1 MGKNSTRARARA
13 ARDGRTGHHPKG
25 WERSSNEHKAAASM
39 RSKWARD
46 AREIKHLARNQIVR
60 GAVVWS
66 WVPYVEDSNSG
77 KSRPAVVVSVNF
89 AERTVVA
96 IPVATARASS
106 VWWGRRSLNWEELGF
121 SRPVAAMRRRV
132 ILPWE
137 SLTMRYSVMPEDD
150 VNALEQWAKDA
161 KLVVAPVAESVEK

>member
-25 WERSSNEHKAAASM
+25 WESDYETRKFKSRSGTK
-39 RSKWARD
+39 RTRD
-46 AREIKHLARNQIVR
+46 ALEIKHLARNQIVR

-66 WVPYVEDSNSG
+66 WVPYVEDSSAG

-89 AERTVVA
+89 AERTVLA

-132 ILPWE
+132 VLPWE

-161 KLVVAPVAESVEK
+161 KLVVAPVSESVEK